1 MGTCGCGCL
10 FAKNAK
16 DGQPH
21 PVVLFFEVN
30 YSYCTEKLQYDAD
43 FRGPIRGRARRP
55 KDILCLALFLI
66 FICLYLAVGVY
77 GECCLSSNL
86 EHVGTKSLEHVG
98 TKSLEHVGTKSLE
111 HVGTKSLEHVGT
123 KSLEHGGTKSLEHV
137 GTKSLEHGGTKS
149 LEHVGTKSLEH
160 VGTKSLEHVG
170 TKSLEHGGTK
180 SLEHVGTKSLEH
192 RFWIHVHSH
201 PKESQQFS
209 RHYGLL
215 NPFAAWANG
224 NPNRLLYPVDTKG
237 RLCGVD
243 DGVKAGVPHELISLY
258 PKSLAVV
265 APASAADHNRV
276 TCVPKPGRWSRL
288 GYPGSLGKSAGQ
300 TGTRVTLVT
309 NCVTCVPNQDA
320 GPGLASRLCRDKPAG
335 LRPALL
341 NKPNL
346 LFFDL
351 MQCAKV
357 IKLTD
362 LISGNVD
369 TSKLFTCPTPQVCV
383 ESCPTANELGLREN
397 PVCVDG
403 VDTAPFQNLTFL
415 DIPQA
420 YLGRGRGGGGDWGG
434 PSAGAAA
441 RAGLGGIRRRGF
453 GGGSGWAVGGRRPG
467 GGRAWGAVGGS
478 RSGGGR
484 LGVGLA
490 RARAG
495 LGWRRAWV
503 GRRPARGSVAGR
515 LGVARPLV
523 AAGWGGGGLGVGPA
537 GARGAVAGGLGVG
550 RRPVAGLA
558 VAVFRGA
565 VAGGWLG
572 VAPSPG
578 RRALCGRLG
587 VGRRPGRWRRACWV
601 GSPGPRLGGVAPW
614 GVPRPGPGSVRRLGV
629 GRRPGQRC
637 GAELG
642 VGHYHGSTI
651 SPNDTKTEGL
661 LVCIRITLLTK
672 SGSGT
677 LKVAN
682 RCIPTFV
689 DLQDLINNTLNF
701 NATGTPKN
709 VSNYLT
715 QVNLASILNGS
726 VCLAGVVVWVGIIS
740 ALLLI
745 VFISGFCYYQFY
757 CFENVQLT
765 LPSAASGISLLSNVF
780 NETVSVS
787 QQICVTTS
795 PLRQFIAS
803 TAPWFKYQK
812 ETWLALGIIGTVFLL
827 VMVLILIFLGSKIR
841 ISVAIIKE
849 ASSFLLTS
857 STASFSVITNTSIA
871 SEFLNVTGLGVISNG
886 MQCDPNSKTSAFSV
900 AQTIFLP
907 SNLSGNASVSCYFN
921 SFVTSNFLLGL
932 HVFHLFGLFWI
943 GNFIVALGECTLAG
957 AFASYYWAFKKPKDV
972 PTFALIES
980 FGRTVLFHSGSL
992 AFGSLIIAIVQIAR
1006 VILAYIQKKL
1016 KGKSG
1021 KVIKVLLCLLQ
1032 CCFWLLEKVLRYV
1045 NRQAYI
1051 EIAIY
1056 GYDFCTGACKA
1067 IGLLLRNVITT
1078 AVKDRVVGLLLFM
1091 GKIFITA
1098 AVGVLAYLGFG
1109 PYVDG
1114 GSKLWGGKELNYF
1127 LIPVI
1132 ALMVITYLIASSFMS
1147 VYHMAVDT
1155 IFICAMEDLER
1166 NNGFDK
1172 PYFMTKD
1179 LQNILGVKNKV
1190 QDRPD
1195 GTVEMQQTD
1204 GRDL

>member
-1 MGTCGCGCL
+1 MG
-10 FAKNAK
+10 
-16 DGQPH
+16 
-21 PVVLFFEVN
+21 
-30 YSYCTEKLQYDAD
+30 
-43 FRGPIRGRARRP
+43 AR
-55 KDILCLALFLI
+55 
-66 FICLYLAVGVY
+66 
-77 GECCLSSNL
+77 
-86 EHVGTKSLEHVG
+86 
-98 TKSLEHVGTKSLE
+98 
-111 HVGTKSLEHVGT
+111 
-123 KSLEHGGTKSLEHV
+123 
-137 GTKSLEHGGTKS
+137 
-149 LEHVGTKSLEH
+149 
-160 VGTKSLEHVG
+160 
-170 TKSLEHGGTK
+170 
-180 SLEHVGTKSLEH
+180 
-192 RFWIHVHSH
+192 
-201 PKESQQFS
+201 
-209 RHYGLL
+209 
-215 NPFAAWANG
+215 
-224 NPNRLLYPVDTKG
+224 
-237 RLCGVD
+237 
-243 DGVKAGVPHELISLY
+243 AGVPHELISLY

-420 YLGRGRGGGGDWGG
+420 YLK
-434 PSAGAAA
+434 
-441 RAGLGGIRRRGF
+441 LGEYI
-453 GGGSGWAVGGRRPG
+453 AQEKC
-467 GGRAWGAVGGS
+467 
-478 RSGGGR
+478 
-484 LGVGLA
+484 
-490 RARAG
+490 
-495 LGWRRAWV
+495 
-503 GRRPARGSVAGR
+503 
-515 LGVARPLV
+515 
-523 AAGWGGGGLGVGPA
+523 
-537 GARGAVAGGLGVG
+537 
-550 RRPVAGLA
+550 
-558 VAVFRGA
+558 
-565 VAGGWLG
+565 
-572 VAPSPG
+572 AP
-578 RRALCGRLG
+578 
-587 VGRRPGRWRRACWV
+587 
-601 GSPGPRLGGVAPW
+601 
-614 GVPRPGPGSVRRLGV
+614 
-629 GRRPGQRC
+629 
-637 GAELG
+637 
-642 VGHYHGSTI
+642 YY
-651 SPNDTKTEGL
+651 
-661 LVCIRITLLTK
+661 ITSK
-672 SGSGT
+672 P
-677 LKVAN
+677 VAN

-726 VCLAGVVVWVGIIS
+726 VTQQLLLYSKQFLFAVYQDFTIVYPALLIGVGVALVLSFTYICLMRCLAGVVVWVGIIS

-849 ASSFLLTS
+849 ASRAVGGIPTSIIYPVFSWILLVALFIYWAVVALFLLTS